1 MDRNFSLIIP
11 IHNDVDLNQ
20 IEECIYSIVNQSY
33 RPSEV
38 IVVLDGYVNA
48 KIVLLITNIFS
59 SIDIE
64 LKIVENLIKKGPGFA
79 RNFGVK
85 FSNFEII
92 AFMDSDDICMP
103 NRFELQIPLLYNNQF
118 DIVGGQIVEFEN
130 HQDHIISKRIVSL
143 LSNDIKKNLK
153 YRSSMNNVTVALKK
167 EIFLKVGGYPN
178 IFFGEDYILWLK
190 LDKEG
195 YQFHNLKEV
204 LVKVRTG
211 LSFFERRYTFK
222 QLQNNFILFRYLIKF
237 QRVGFFYPLARLST
251 FILLFT
257 MPRTIRKFFVV
268 KFTRYESK

>member
-1 MDRNFSLIIP
+1 
-11 IHNDVDLNQ
+11 
-20 IEECIYSIVNQSY
+20 
-33 RPSEV
+33 
-38 IVVLDGYVNA
+38 
-48 KIVLLITNIFS
+48 
-59 SIDIE
+59 
-64 LKIVENLIKKGPGFA
+64 
-79 RNFGVK
+79 
-85 FSNFEII
+85 
-92 AFMDSDDICMP
+92 
-103 NRFELQIPLLYNNQF
+103 
-118 DIVGGQIVEFEN
+118 
-130 HQDHIISKRIVSL
+130 
-143 LSNDIKKNLK
+143 
-153 YRSSMNNVTVALKK
+153 MNNVTVALKK

-257 MPRTIRKFFVV
+257 MPRTIRIFFVV